1 MWPRH
6 KCYFTG
12 FQSQRDKWRRA
23 AHFISMSG
31 ASFSTWLAFYHTAC
45 GADNQATGNGG
56 KGYKIKRRQSRN
68 IGPGQAVW
76 QPTTG
81 HHMSHNQTLWT
92 AILRYMRVCTP
103 RYELQAL
110 TVCSPDHNV
119 TRAWLP
125 LQICE
130 RLKLYF
136 CNVGKTQLRN
146 DRRSPQREHTS
157 VMGAMQERQS
167 TLNLEATL
175 FFFLH
180 PKLRNDRLD
189 SIFYVACAKKSVS
202 VALLRNVPFF
212 ESPECKSFDSAI
224 WSDAFPLCAFFICNI
239 KVNRNLSDEI
249 CTTYQHAARA
259 RKK

>member
-23 AHFISMSG
+23 PHFISMSG

-68 IGPGQAVW
+68 IRPGRVVW

-81 HHMSHNQTLWT
+81 HHMRHNQTLWT

-167 TLNLEATL
+167 PLNLEATL
-175 FFFLH
+175 FFFSASKTSEWPAQPL
-180 PKLRNDRLD
+180 PSYGTRY
-189 SIFYVACAKKSVS
+189 IFYVACAKKSVS
-202 VALLRNVPFF
+202 VAKCAFF

-224 WSDAFPLCAFFICNI
+224 WKWRVSIMCIFYLQ
-239 KVNRNLSDEI
+239 
-249 CTTYQHAARA
+249 YQS
-259 RKK
+259 